1 MVGRRLAPERGLDRM
16 TVFITKLDRALVAPL
31 AGGLQLDLSDLLHS
45 DDDADDV
52 DHQRHLRLG
61 VVAGGRLLETFELR
75 KVIDVALKILHI
87 HVVMALL
94 NLAADIEGNAVVVG
108 NRSELLVGE
117 LDLASAHHVSVPL
130 LKLGVELHRGVFEEG
145 RLDLVA
151 AAVHKVDAEQGAAAA
166 RIVPLAE
173 LVLLGDLDLDGPV
186 LDVCVQAVDWHIV
199 LVEGRR
205 LRPSGVLVGSLLLTD
220 FQLLHG
226 FLYLVGRIS
235 GKGIF
240 KVRNLIEAIRFHF
253 VTALVRLIFRDSQ
266 LDFTL
271 ESVWVIEV
279 LVVIFG

>member
-1 MVGRRLAPERGLDRM
+1 M
-16 TVFITKLDRALVAPL
+16 TVLIAKLDRALVAPL
-31 AGGLQLDLSDLLHS
+31 ARGLQLDLSDLLHS

-52 DHQRHLRLG
+52 DHLRDLRLG
-61 VVAGGRLLETFELR
+61 VVAGGCLLETIELR
-75 KVIDVALKILHI
+75 EVIDVAIKILHI
-87 HVVMALL
+87 HIVMALL
-94 NLAADIEGNAVVVG
+94 DLAANIEGDAVVVR
-108 NRSELLVGE
+108 NRSEPLVGE
-117 LDLASAHHVSVPL
+117 LDLASAHHVCVPL

-145 RLDLVA
+145 CLDLMA
-151 AAVHKVDAEQGAAAA
+151 ATIHKVDAEQGAAAA

-173 LVLLGDLDLDGPV
+173 LILLGDLDLDGPV

-205 LRPSGVLVGSLLLTD
+205 LRPSGVLFGSLLLTD

-226 FLYLVGRIS
+226 FLQVVGRIS

-240 KVRNLIEAIRFHF
+240 KVRNLVEAIRFHF
-253 VTALVRLIFRDSQ
+253 VTTLVRLVFRDTQ

-271 ESVWVIEV
+271 ESVWVTEV